1 MLNVLDAINLSST
14 YLEKKN
20 ISSPRLNAELLL
32 AEVLSCKRIDL
43 YLSFD
48 RPLTEHE
55 INDYREFIRRRGNHE
70 PLQYIIGKAE
80 FYGNEF
86 IVNEN
91 VLIPRPETEIL
102 VDEVIAK
109 NVNSSSLKI
118 LDVGTG
124 SGIIAVSLAKE
135 LITANFDAFDVS
147 EEAVNIALKNASL
160 NGVSD
165 KINFFV
171 ADIFN
176 YEGNNDYY
184 DIIVSN
190 PPYISHEDYNN
201 LEIDVKEYEPKIS
214 LTDLQDGLTYYKT
227 IINKSSKWLKK
238 DGYLF
243 FEIGYNQGKDVEN
256 LMNEYFYDIKVVK
269 DFQNFD
275 RVIYGVKKWEL

>member
-269 DFQNFD
+269 DLQNFD
-275 RVIYGVKKWEL
+275 RVIYGVKK

>member
-275 RVIYGVKKWEL
+275 RVIYGVKK

>member
-269 DFQNFD
+269 DLQNFD

>member
-269 DFQNFD
+269 DFQNYD
-275 RVIYGVKKWEL
+275 RVIYGVKK

>member
-109 NVNSSSLKI
+109 SVNSSSLKI

-269 DFQNFD
+269 DLQNFD

>member
-48 RPLTEHE
+48 RPLTEYE

-269 DFQNFD
+269 DLQNFD
-275 RVIYGVKKWEL
+275 RVIYGVKK

>member
-14 YLEKKN
+14 YLKKKN

-275 RVIYGVKKWEL
+275 RVIYGVKK

>member
-109 NVNSSSLKI
+109 SVNSSSLKI

-269 DFQNFD
+269 DLQNFD
-275 RVIYGVKKWEL
+275 RVIYGVKK